1 MNNQIM
7 TEQFQ
12 LKKKPRRP
20 RCPGIVWHLTVQ
32 AEFRPEFGAASFRN
46 PLVRAWCGPGA
57 ALVLIK
63 AAPK

>member
-1 MNNQIM
+1 M

-12 LKKKPRRP
+12 LKKKSLDGAARRGS
-20 RCPGIVWHLTVQ
+20 GIVWHLTVQ

>member
-1 MNNQIM
+1 MA
-7 TEQFQ
+7 
-12 LKKKPRRP
+12 RRG
-20 RCPGIVWHLTVQ
+20 PGIVWDLTVQ

>member
-1 MNNQIM
+1 M

-12 LKKKPRRP
+12 LKKKASTARRG
-20 RCPGIVWHLTVQ
+20 PGIVWHLTVQ

>member
-1 MNNQIM
+1 M

-12 LKKKPRRP
+12 LLKKPRIDGAARDL
-20 RCPGIVWHLTVQ
+20 CGILTVQ

>member
-1 MNNQIM
+1 M

-12 LKKKPRRP
+12 LKKKASTVRHG
-20 RCPGIVWHLTVQ
+20 PGIVWHLTVQ